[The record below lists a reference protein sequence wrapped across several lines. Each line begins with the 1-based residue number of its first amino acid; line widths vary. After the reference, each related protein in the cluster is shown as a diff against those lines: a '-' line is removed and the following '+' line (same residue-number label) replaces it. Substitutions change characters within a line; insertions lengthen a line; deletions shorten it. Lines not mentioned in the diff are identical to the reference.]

1 MSNNLQSLVL
11 NTVNKFNML
20 EKGDRVVVAL
30 SGGADSVSLL
40 HALIK
45 LKEKLGIEVMA
56 AHLNHKLRGEESER
70 DESFVKKFCDENNIR
85 LFCESASVREIAKSE
100 KISTELCGRNLR
112 YSFFEKLHIQYNA
125 KVATAHTSSDNAET
139 VLFNLIRGTGLKG
152 MGGILPVRDYII
164 RPLIA
169 VSRDTVE
176 QYCSDNNIEY
186 VTDSTNLTNDYTRN
200 KIRHEIIPK
209 IKEINPSF
217 EYTVSSNGEI
227 FTNAFN
233 YISNQAESII
243 DQIKTEN
250 GYRIDIINSLENS
263 IKTTVLSSLCK
274 ENLTE
279 LNSCH
284 MNQLLYCLELG
295 GAVDLPNNIRAVC
308 KQNLLRFIKITD
320 EVEKFKEINFSE
332 NLNFSYNNKEYSIK
346 EIKSCNNKN
355 ILDKCSVKGA
365 VIRTRKQG
373 DTFTLPH
380 RNVTKT
386 LKKLFNEMKIPA
398 ENRNSL
404 LLVAKGSTVLWI
416 EGIGVSAQSLCKDE
430 KGFLISIKGE

>member
-1 MSNNLQSLVL
+1 MSNNLHSLVL

-20 EKGDRVVVAL
+20 EKGDRVIVAL

-40 HALIK
+40 HALIN

-56 AHLNHKLRGEESER
+56 AHLNHKLRGEESDR
-70 DESFVKKFCDENNIR
+70 DERFVKKFCDENNIE
-85 LFCESASVREIAKSE
+85 LHFESAYVREIAKSE
-100 KISTELCGRNLR
+100 KISTELCGRNMR
-112 YSFFEKLHIQYNA
+112 YRFFEKLHILYNA

-152 MGGILPVRDYII
+152 MGGIVPIRDYII
-164 RPLIA
+164 RPLIE
-169 VSRDTVE
+169 VSREKVE
-176 QYCSDNNIEY
+176 QYCYENNIEY

-209 IKEINPSF
+209 IKEINPNF
-217 EYTVSSNGEI
+217 EYTVSSNGDI
-227 FTNAFN
+227 FLNAFN

-243 DQIKTEN
+243 DQIKTEK

-274 ENLTE
+274 EHLTE

-284 MNQLLYCLELG
+284 MNQLLYCLEFG
-295 GAVDLPNNIRAVC
+295 GSVDLPNNIRAVC
-308 KQNLLRFIKITD
+308 KQNFLRFIKMTD
-320 EVEKFKEINFSE
+320 EVEKFKEIEFRE
-332 NLNFSYNNKEYSIK
+332 NLNFLYNNKDYSVK
-346 EIKSCNNKN
+346 EIKAHNSKDV
-355 ILDKCSVKGA
+355 LDKCSVKGA

-398 ENRNSL
+398 EKRNNL

-430 KGFLISIKGE
+430 KGFIISIKGE